1 MSMMGFEDLPVRK
14 TSTFFNIE
22 NDQMMVFKNDLIITD
37 ETPISSHQLSIN
49 QSNFN
54 KNNVNLTGYN
64 SVKNSRPLPSIASAV
79 ESQQNT
85 LVALN

>member
-54 KNNVNLTGYN
+54 TNNVNLTGYN
-64 SVKNSRPLPSIASAV
+64 SVKISRPLPSIASAV
-79 ESQQNT
+79 ESEQNT